1 MKIFNFFFFLAWSSL
16 IPLCTPKAHAHTH
29 VHAICAKAVDY
40 SGCVKVFS
48 RKGGTKTS
56 QASTKSIDV
65 EGLLKSVL
73 VDSSTR
79 ERAEREKFISVHSK
93 LLRHF
98 WSNASS
104 DRNPF
109 LPEVKLLSRYDSFQG
124 CGLGRAIDHPNIY
137 CRDGTNEMYV
147 DADDLLG
154 KLPQRFSKNLNI
166 NTLELAILAHE
177 WGHHVNSYSGRG
189 PFPAYEE
196 DAADWRAGKYFGW
209 LLSRQALT
217 IDDFANASNMF
228 FSIGDFYHETPHN
241 NNKGRLEA
249 FLKGVSEQKGNSGI
263 TTRDGWGMD
272 TDSTFSRIIQV
283 NGIDNESKV
292 FEVYRFEIERASQ
305 VAGNI
310 LSAVLGVSQCLSN
323 DSESCRRAILS
334 QGKNEADG
342 WFRKRKMSINC
353 VSKTFDIEDDGISRQ
368 SITADQKGQAQVL
381 FASYCGD

>member
-1 MKIFNFFFFLAWSSL
+1 MKKINFFFFLAWASL
-16 IPLCTPKAHAHTH
+16 LPLCAAKAHTH
-29 VHAICAKAVDY
+29 SEVHAICAKAVDY

-56 QASTKSIDV
+56 HASAKSIDV
-65 EGLLKSVL
+65 EGLLKSVS
-73 VDSSTR
+73 VDSSAR
-79 ERAEREKFISVHSK
+79 DRAEREKFISTHSK
-93 LLRHF
+93 LLHYF
-98 WSNASS
+98 WSTGSAE
-104 DRNPF
+104 RNPL
-109 LPEVKLLSRYDSFQG
+109 LPEVKLLTRYDSYQG
-124 CGLGRAIDHPNIY
+124 CGGGRAIDHPNTY
-137 CRDGTNEMYV
+137 CHLGTNEMYV
-147 DADDLLG
+147 DADDLLD
-154 KLPQRFSKNLNI
+154 KVPQRFSKNLNI
-166 NTLELAILAHE
+166 NALELAILAHE
-177 WGHHVNSYSGRG
+177 WGHHVNGYSGRG

-228 FSIGDFYHETPHN
+228 FSIGDFYHQTPHN
-241 NNKGRLEA
+241 NSKGRLEA
-249 FLKGVSEQKGNSGI
+249 FLKGVAEQKGSSGI

-272 TDSTFSRIIQV
+272 TDSTFSRTIQDKSI
-283 NGIDNESKV
+283 NNESKA

-310 LSAVLGVSQCLSN
+310 LRAALGVSQCLSN

-334 QGKNEADG
+334 QGKSKADG

-353 VSKTFDIEDDGISRQ
+353 VSNTFDIEDDGIARQ

-381 FASYCGD
+381 FASYCVE

>member
-1 MKIFNFFFFLAWSSL
+1 MKKINFFFFLAWTSL
-16 IPLCTPKAHAHTH
+16 LPLCAAKAHTH
-29 VHAICAKAVDY
+29 SDVHAICAKAVDY

-48 RKGGTKTS
+48 RKEGTKTP
-56 QASTKSIDV
+56 QASKKSIDV
-65 EGLLKSVL
+65 EGLLKSVS

-79 ERAEREKFISVHSK
+79 ERAEREKFISTHSK

-104 DRNPF
+104 DHNPF
-109 LPEVKLLSRYDSFQG
+109 LPEVKLLSRYDSFKG

-137 CRDGTNEMYV
+137 CGDGTNEMYV
-147 DADDLLG
+147 DADNLLDN
-154 KLPQRFSKNLNI
+154 LPQRFSKNLNI

-228 FSIGDFYHETPHN
+228 FSIGDFYHQTPHN
-241 NNKGRLEA
+241 NSKGRLEA
-249 FLKGVSEQKGNSGI
+249 FLKGVAEQKGSSGI

-272 TDSTFSRIIQV
+272 TDSTFSRTIQDKSV
-283 NGIDNESKV
+283 NNENKA

-305 VAGNI
+305 IAGNI

-334 QGKNEADG
+334 QGKSKADG

-353 VSKTFDIEDDGISRQ
+353 VSNTFDIEDDGIARQ

-381 FASYCGD
+381 FASYCGE

>member
-1 MKIFNFFFFLAWSSL
+1 MKKFNFFLFLAWSGL
-16 IPLCTPKAHAHTH
+16 LPLCAAKAHTH
-29 VHAICAKAVDY
+29 TDVHAICAKAVDY
-40 SGCVKVFS
+40 SGCVKVLS
-48 RKGGTKTS
+48 REEGAKTP
-56 QASTKSIDV
+56 QASKKSIDV
-65 EGLLKSVL
+65 EGLLKSVS

-79 ERAEREKFISVHSK
+79 ERSEREKFISIHSK

-109 LPEVKLLSRYDSFQG
+109 LPEVKLLSRYDSFKG

-137 CRDGTNEMYV
+137 CGDGTNEMYV
-147 DADDLLG
+147 DADNLLDN
-154 KLPQRFSKNLNI
+154 LPQRFSKNLNI
-166 NTLELAILAHE
+166 NALELAILAHE

-228 FSIGDFYHETPHN
+228 FSIGDFYHQTPHN
-241 NNKGRLEA
+241 NSKGRLEA
-249 FLKGVSEQKGNSGI
+249 FLKGVAEQKGSSGI

-272 TDSTFSRIIQV
+272 TDSTFSRTIQDKSI
-283 NGIDNESKV
+283 NNENKV

-310 LSAVLGVSQCLSN
+310 LRAALGVSQCLSN

-334 QGKNEADG
+334 QGKSRADG

-353 VSKTFDIEDDGISRQ
+353 VSNTFDIEDDGIARQ
-368 SITADQKGQAQVL
+368 SIGADQKGQAQVL
-381 FASYCGD
+381 FASYCGE

>member
-1 MKIFNFFFFLAWSSL
+1 MKKFNFFLFLAWTGL
-16 IPLCTPKAHAHTH
+16 LPLCAAQAHTH
-29 VHAICAKAVDY
+29 TDVHAICSKAIDY

-48 RKGGTKTS
+48 RKGDAKTS

-65 EGLLKSVL
+65 EGLLKSVS
-73 VDSSTR
+73 VDSSAR
-79 ERAEREKFISVHSK
+79 ERAQREKFISIHSR
-93 LLRHF
+93 LLHHY
-98 WSNASS
+98 WLNAASDSNS
-104 DRNPF
+104 F
-109 LPEVKLLSRYDSFQG
+109 LPEVKLLTRYDSFQG
-124 CGLGRAIDHPNIY
+124 CGIGKTIGKPGLY
-137 CRDGTNEMYV
+137 CADGSNEMYV
-147 DADDLLG
+147 EADALLG
-154 KLPQRFSKNLNI
+154 KLPRRFSKNINI

-177 WGHHVNSYSGRG
+177 WGHHVNNYSGRG

-217 IDDFANASNMF
+217 IADFANASNLF
-228 FSIGDFYHETPHN
+228 FSIGDFYHQTPHN
-241 NNKGRLEA
+241 NSKARLEA
-249 FLKGVSEQKGNSGI
+249 FLKGVAEHRGNSGF
-263 TTRDGWGMD
+263 TTHDGWDMD
-272 TDSTFSRIIQV
+272 TESTFSRIIQDKSI
-283 NGIDNESKV
+283 NSESKV

-334 QGKNEADG
+334 QGKSKADG

-353 VSKTFDIEDDGISRQ
+353 VSKAFDIEDDGISRQ

-381 FASYCGD
+381 FASYCGE